1 MIVKSLYDVVQFR
14 TDWKLQFPC
23 NLEFYSDNTDDV
35 FKNPGIFYLFF
46 RGELIYIGYSN
57 NHQNIITERVV
68 RQLATITLRDFRL
81 NFTPAALKSLIS
93 QNEMITYFRKPKPR
107 VQNSDFVTSV
117 NRVLFASNHWDEF
130 KNLNNQT
137 LKLFELHWYPN
148 PDLGVNSSISDLCDS
163 LKNIY
168 RPRCNREYVKPTMG

>member
-23 NLEFYSDNTDDV
+23 NLEFYSNNTDDV
-35 FKNPGIFYLFF
+35 FKSPGIFYLFF

-57 NHQNIITERVV
+57 NHQNIITDRVV
-68 RQLATITLRDFRL
+68 RQLATITFRDFRL
-81 NFTPAALKSLIS
+81 NFTQAALDSLIS
-93 QNEMITYFRKPKPR
+93 QNEMITYFRNPIPR
-107 VQNSDFVTSV
+107 VENSDFVTSV

-163 LKNIY
+163 FKSTY
-168 RPRCNREYVKPTMG
+168 KPRCNQEYVKPYLG

>member
-1 MIVKSLYDVVQFR
+1 MIVKCLYDVVQFR
-14 TDWKLQFPC
+14 TDMKLQFPC
-23 NLEFYSDNTDDV
+23 NLEFYSDNMDDV

-68 RQLATITLRDFRL
+68 RQIATITLRDFRL
-81 NFTPAALKSLIS
+81 NFTSAALDGLIG
-93 QNEMITYFRKPKPR
+93 QNEMITYFRNPIPR
-107 VQNSDFVTSV
+107 VENSDFVTSV

-137 LKLFELHWYPN
+137 LKLFELHWFPN
-148 PDLGVNSSISDLCDS
+148 PDLRVKSSISDLCDA
-163 LKNIY
+163 LKNKY
-168 RPRCNREYVKPTMG
+168 KPRCNQEYVKPRIG

>member
-1 MIVKSLYDVVQFR
+1 MIVKCLYDIVQFR
-14 TDWKLQFPC
+14 TDCKLQFPC

-81 NFTPAALKSLIS
+81 NFTPAALKSLIV

-107 VQNSDFVTSV
+107 VENSDFVTSV

-130 KNLNNQT
+130 KNFNNET
-137 LKLFELHWYPN
+137 LKLFEVHWYTN
-148 PDLGVNSSISDLCDS
+148 ADLGLNNSVVELCKS
-163 LKNIY
+163 LKKRY
-168 RPRCNREYVKPTMG
+168 KPRCNQEYVKPTIS